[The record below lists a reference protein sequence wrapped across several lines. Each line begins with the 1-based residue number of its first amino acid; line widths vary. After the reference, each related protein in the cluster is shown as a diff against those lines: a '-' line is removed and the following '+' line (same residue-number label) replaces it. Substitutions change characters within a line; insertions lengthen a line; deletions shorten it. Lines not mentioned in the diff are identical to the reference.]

1 MRFASLGSGS
11 EGNALLIESSH
22 GIRATRVLI
31 DCGFGRRE
39 AERRLR
45 AAGVEPDS
53 LDAILVT
60 HEHADHIGGV
70 FRLARAHGIAVYLT
84 HGTLRAAA
92 AMIAAADGIE
102 PLLRVFD
109 SHRDFDC
116 AGLGIEPVPV
126 PHDAREPVQ
135 YVIDDGRRRLGV
147 LTDLGQGTPHV
158 VRALARLDA
167 LVLECNH
174 DRELLAGNPRYPPA
188 LKRRIA
194 GPWGHLDNREAAR
207 ILAAIDRS
215 RLHTVVAAHLS
226 RHNNRPELARAALA
240 AVLHVDADAMIRVA
254 DQDSGIGWVA
264 I

>member
-11 EGNALLIESSH
+11 EGNALLIESSD
-22 GIRATRVLI
+22 GARTTRVLV

-45 AAGVEPDS
+45 AAGCEPDR

-70 FRLARAHGIAVYLT
+70 FRLARAHGIPVHLT

-92 AMIAAADGIE
+92 AMLAASGEAD

-109 SHRDFDC
+109 SHAGFEC
-116 AGLGIEPVPV
+116 AGFAIEPVPV

-135 YVIDDGRRRLGV
+135 YVIDDGRRRLAV

-174 DRELLAGNPRYPPA
+174 DERMLAVNPRYPPA

-215 RLHTVVAAHLS
+215 RLRTVVAAHLS
-226 RHNNRPELARAALA
+226 RHNNRPELAREALA
-240 AVLHVDADAMIRVA
+240 AVLASDADEMIRVA
-254 DQDSGIGWVA
+254 DQDRGIDWIEV
-264 I
+264 

>member
-11 EGNALLIESSH
+11 DGNALLIESSDD
-22 GIRATRVLI
+22 GRVTRVLV

-45 AAGVEPDS
+45 VAGCEPDG

-60 HEHADHIGGV
+60 HEHADHVGGV
-70 FRLARAHGIAVYLT
+70 FRLARAHGIPVHLT
-84 HGTLRAAA
+84 HGTLHAVA
-92 AMIAAADGIE
+92 AMLEVVPDVR

-109 SHRDFDC
+109 SHEGFEC
-116 AGLGIEPVPV
+116 AGLRVEPVPV

-135 YVIDDGRRRLGV
+135 YVLDDGRCRVGV

-158 VRALARLDA
+158 LRALSRLDA

-174 DRELLAGNPRYPPA
+174 DAQMLAANVRYPAA

-207 ILAAIDRS
+207 ILSAIDRS
-215 RLHTVVAAHLS
+215 RLRTVVAAHLS
-226 RHNNRPELARAALA
+226 RHNNRPELARQALA
-240 AVLHVDADAMIRVA
+240 SVLMSDADEMIRVA
-254 DQDSGIGWVA
+254 DQDTGVDWVTV
-264 I
+264 

>member
-11 EGNALLIESSH
+11 EGNALLIEGSD
-22 GIRATRVLI
+22 GTRITRVLV

-45 AAGVEPDS
+45 AAGCEPDR

-70 FRLARAHGIAVYLT
+70 FRLARAHRIPVYLT

-92 AMIAAADGIE
+92 ALPAAPDAG

-109 SHRDFDC
+109 SHAGFEC
-116 AGLGIEPVPV
+116 AGLMIEPVPV

-158 VRALARLDA
+158 LRALSRLDA

-174 DRELLAGNPRYPPA
+174 DDAMLAANPRYPPA

-207 ILAAIDRS
+207 ILASIDRS

-226 RHNNRPELARAALA
+226 RHNNRPELAREALA
-240 AVLHVDADAMIRVA
+240 AVLASEADTMIRIA
-254 DQDSGIGWVA
+254 DQERGVDWIPV
-264 I
+264 